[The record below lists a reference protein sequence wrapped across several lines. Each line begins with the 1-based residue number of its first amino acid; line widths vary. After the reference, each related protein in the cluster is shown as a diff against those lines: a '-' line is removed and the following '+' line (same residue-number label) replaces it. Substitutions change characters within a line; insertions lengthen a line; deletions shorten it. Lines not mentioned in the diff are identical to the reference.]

1 MITIIGFLGMLLISC
16 AIIMLFGLIDNEIK
30 RLSAWFG
37 LFIVPLSVG
46 ISFIYIQC
54 TAEYT
59 VEYVDKIIVV
69 TEDDKTYDLD
79 CGVWKVRYS
88 EDVSK
93 KWYISNRNYNKRIIE
108 QLKKCEEVKTFTTQE
123 K

>member
-59 VEYVDKIIVV
+59 VEYVDKIVVV

>member
-1 MITIIGFLGMLLISC
+1 MITIGFFGFLFIVC
-16 AIIMLFGLIDNEIK
+16 AFGSLYGLIDNEIK

-59 VEYVDKIIVV
+59 VEYVDKIVVV

>member
-1 MITIIGFLGMLLISC
+1 MLLISC

-59 VEYVDKIIVV
+59 VEYVDKIVVV